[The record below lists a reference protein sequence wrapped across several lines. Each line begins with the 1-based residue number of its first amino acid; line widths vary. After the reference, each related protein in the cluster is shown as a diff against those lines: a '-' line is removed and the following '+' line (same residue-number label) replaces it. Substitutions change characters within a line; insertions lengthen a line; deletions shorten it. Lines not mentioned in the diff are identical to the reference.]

1 MLERLVTPAE
11 FRCAREFLGLSTQW
25 VAEKLKVDSRDVRT
39 WESGLAEI
47 PAGATEFMQELLAAA
62 SQTVGTLTIKWSEQ
76 NGDKAIP
83 VPNGEVMPDG
93 EMPARYYRHI
103 ASRVAERTQLGIDYG
118 NPTG

>member
-1 MLERLVTPAE
+1 MTPAE
-11 FRCAREFLGLSTQW
+11 FRCAREFLGLSKSW
-25 VAEKLKVDSRDVRT
+25 VATQYGNVSKVFVEQ
-39 WESGLAEI
+39 WEVEGTKVPDDAAELMD
-47 PAGATEFMQELLAAA
+47 ALLAAA
-62 SQTVGTLTIKWSEQ
+62 SQTVGTLTIKWSQQ

-118 NPTG
+118 SPTG